1 MAAELQN
8 KVHPVAVPD
17 LEAPPQPTAP
27 LMSKASSRSD
37 RGDPEEPRHQ
47 LPPARAIPYKH
58 TKPPKRRNCC
68 VRCLCWTLGLIF
80 FILVILGILAAVIF
94 FVFRPKIPKYSVDS
108 MRVSQFS
115 LNNDNSLYA
124 TFNLNITTRN
134 PNKKIGIYY
143 EGGSHLKVSYLGTM
157 LGEGRLP
164 KFYQGHRN
172 TTVLDVQLTGQT
184 DNASGLLSALQAQ
197 QQTGNIPLNL
207 RAKVPVRIKLGKLK
221 LMKWKFIVKC
231 NLLVDSLSTA
241 NNIRITEDD
250 CKFRFRF

>member
-1 MAAELQN
+1 MAADPQN
-8 KVHPVAVPD
+8 KVHPVPD
-17 LEAPPQPTAP
+17 LEAPAQPTAP

-37 RGDPEEPRHQ
+37 HGDPEQPQ
-47 LPPARAIPYKH
+47 QAPPVRAIPYKY
-58 TKPPKRRNCC
+58 TKPPKRRSCC
-68 VRCLCWTLGLIF
+68 VRCLCWTLCFLFLI
-80 FILVILGILAAVIF
+80 IVILGILAAVIY
-94 FVFRPKIPKYSVDS
+94 FVFDPKVPKYSVDS
-108 MRVSQFS
+108 MRVTQFS
-115 LNNDNSLYA
+115 VNTDNSLYA

-143 EGGSHLKVSYLGTM
+143 EGGSNLKVSYSGTT

-184 DNASGLLSALQAQ
+184 DNASRLLSSLQAQ
-197 QQTGNIPLNL
+197 QQTGNIPLRL

-231 NLLVDSLSTA
+231 NLVVDSLSEA
-241 NNIRITEDD
+241 NNIRISEND